1 MREVGLPSL
10 RNGFVRKEG
19 KMALHAHGIE
29 VTEQNAAE
37 VATKRTKHTGS
48 PPNISDSELLTARQ
62 AAAMLGVTCQTV
74 KNYIHRGRLKTYKTP
89 GGHHR
94 IRREDLIKLGLL
106 EDGPSKEEIAEN
118 YNELHHGYIKTLT
131 ALTDALDAR
140 DGIVSGHS
148 RRVFSYAAIMAA
160 AMAIPEKQQEEIKL
174 GALLHDIGKVFVS
187 EHILSKPGRLTDQ
200 EHYFIRQHPEMGE
213 RAISAVKFLQKV
225 KSLIRHHHER
235 FDGKGYP
242 DGLSGEEIPLG
253 ARMISVAEAF
263 DCITRECTFQRRR
276 GLDEAVN
283 EMERHAG
290 TQFDPEIVRI
300 FVEEVVSN
308 LRDRDVAQYGATS
321 AFREGEG
328 TEGL

>member
-1 MREVGLPSL
+1 
-10 RNGFVRKEG
+10 
-19 KMALHAHGIE
+19 MALHAHGIE
-29 VTEQNAAE
+29 VTDQNATE
-37 VATKRTKHTGS
+37 VATKRTKDTGF
-48 PPNISDSELLTARQ
+48 PPNISDSELLTPRQ
-62 AAAMLGVTCQTV
+62 AATMLGVTCQTV
-74 KNYIHRGRLKTYKTP
+74 KNYIYKGRLKTHKTL

-106 EDGPSKEEIAEN
+106 EDGPSREEIAEN

-131 ALTDALDAR
+131 ALTDAFDAR

-148 RRVFSYAAIMAA
+148 RRVFSYVTIMADT
-160 AMAIPEKQQEEIKL
+160 MGIPEKQQKEIKL
-174 GALLHDIGKVFVS
+174 GALLHDIGKVFIS

-200 EHYFIRQHPEMGE
+200 ENYFIRQHPEMGE
-213 RAISAVKFLQKV
+213 RAVSDVEFLQGV
-225 KSLIRHHHER
+225 KPLIRHHHER

-253 ARMISVAEAF
+253 ARMIALAEAF
-263 DCITRECTFQRRR
+263 DCITSNCTFQ
-276 GLDEAVN
+276 GKKDLGEAIN
-283 EMERHAG
+283 EIEKHAG
-290 TQFDPEIVRI
+290 TQFDPDIVRI

-321 AFREGEG
+321 AFLQGER